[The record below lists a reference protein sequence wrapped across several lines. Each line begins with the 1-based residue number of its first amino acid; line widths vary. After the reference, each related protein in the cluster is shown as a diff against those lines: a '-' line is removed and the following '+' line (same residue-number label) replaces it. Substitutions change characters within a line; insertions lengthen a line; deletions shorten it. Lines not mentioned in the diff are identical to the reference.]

1 MGADMGAVGS
11 VGQID
16 GGGRCGLQREGD
28 VVFVRPPRGEEKHVT
43 LRVGALELL
52 RQAGGGGAAVAAT
65 AITKD
70 EQADVASSSR
80 DSKQVP
86 GAPTPRA
93 RPGLG
98 SGRVREK

>member
-1 MGADMGAVGS
+1 MVVGGAACS
-11 VGQID
+11 
-16 GGGRCGLQREGD
+16 GRAMWCSYARHEAKRSTSPCALGRSNSCGKRE
-28 VVFVRPPRGEEKHVT
+28 
-43 LRVGALELL
+43 
-52 RQAGGGGAAVAAT
+52 GGGAAVAAT